1 MDETK
6 GIPTIGRVTFTVH
19 FIVAVVVGLPLLI
32 IPTTFGSWFGYP
44 AAPAELEVIFRAFGA
59 LLLFFGGGTSLYG
72 ITGTSWE
79 RLVYIVRTEIV
90 YLAVQALVF
99 LSAALSG
106 GSDIVGNWIFA
117 VVSIVLCVLF
127 VITHSA
133 ASK

>member
-6 GIPTIGRVTFTVH
+6 GIPAIGRVTFTVH

-44 AAPAELEVIFRAFGA
+44 AAPAELEVVLRAFGA

-72 ITGTSWE
+72 ITVTSWE
-79 RLVYIVRTEIV
+79 RMVCVVRAEIV
-90 YLAVQALVF
+90 YLAVQSLLF
-99 LSAALSG
+99 LYAALSDG
-106 GSDIVGNWIFA
+106 GGIVGNWIFA

-127 VITHSA
+127 VMTHA
-133 ASK
+133 ASSK